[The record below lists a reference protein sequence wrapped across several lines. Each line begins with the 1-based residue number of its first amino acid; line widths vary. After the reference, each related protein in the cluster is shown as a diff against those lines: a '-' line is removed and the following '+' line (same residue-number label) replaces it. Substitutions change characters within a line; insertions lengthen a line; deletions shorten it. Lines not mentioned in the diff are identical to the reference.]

1 VIIVQP
7 RSLIL
12 GSQKA
17 KLSVTLDL
25 GEDQLLAPKTQLR
38 LVIYDFDRY
47 IEDQSEKSDA
57 SGDGINFEVGPDFF
71 SGGEGQAGG
80 PRQRM
85 ILPQPFL
92 SPTPSPGNGVL
103 AVVDFNL
110 QRLST
115 KAELATAKASGT
127 GIWFVNDLIGTLQS
141 SRNSPFSIGLEMFAR
156 RDESGNFGSGTLR
169 RQVIGRFGI
178 DKQDLPTLSSP
189 RLLAVRIVVP
199 ADQRSLKAGTIILS
213 SLNALDN
220 VVGKLK
226 GVRSRGV
233 ILHVVAAQET
243 LSRPGGTAPSDTGTA
258 PFSNRR
264 AALDLTG
271 RYELQ
276 AEGVDTSSF
285 DYIAPASLWI
295 SQAGQSLVAWYLP
308 YSAVGFGQKFT
319 GIGDDKVPLTQR
331 ACLVTAESSTF
342 PMKNF
347 TFWTLDVGQDRVD
360 PDTLFVSQESA
371 DPSDDVPVLLGD
383 LEVISSSD
391 PTIIEV
397 LFSRRSFLNDAPG
410 RHLRAPNE
418 NATLG
423 VFKRVANGS
432 RLPWSVIQ
440 KFKASKQASP
450 EQLDAFVRTNVEPL
464 PGGGWRAFGGRLDE
478 GGRLGRAIRRFSR
491 FRSSAVVV
499 AQEFDNV
506 GKLLNALL
514 NSLPAEYRA
523 EGLSTVQNVSRSTRF
538 PDFAGDEKTLAEWLL
553 DIGET
558 HRSNVL
564 EKAKTDAGRDL
575 NPIEQ
580 AAINDA
586 VGDTNGG
593 VLRDLG
599 ALGGGE
605 FTYKFEFKAAEIG
618 LTVVLGAAVG
628 GFSCVVTR
636 TSADPSK
643 PEQNYTLGFLGAFIG
658 ISAAFGMKIALGKP
672 ASGGSAGGAPPSCQ
686 VQSFIDIQPRE
697 WTRAPPVLFSVAA
710 VSAGVAGVVG
720 PFEATAISPSS
731 ALFSVRIPRKSKP
744 AVVLSAIVED
754 FVTFDGKVSDLKEF
768 LEGVEEGKI
777 VNAQAAIAA
786 ASESGGIMIRGDT
799 VEPIPP
805 PGSDMP
811 IIRDQMVPTNPTLN
825 EPFIAF
831 EKNDSRIQT
840 TKLAGLDRR
849 IALYRCLFEV
859 GGWYQ
864 CSGFSSPEFKA
875 QKSDPDGPNKLL
887 SQNRAKAADDYL
899 TAIIGQPSEGVVN
912 AEKDHR
918 APVGAG
924 RGPSLQPVAKGGGGL
939 HDPHAP
945 GVSKA
950 DVQLE
955 DATEYHKWR
964 RVDIVVNAILTAR
977 LFGR

>member
-1 VIIVQP
+1 MIIVQP

-38 LVIYDFDRY
+38 LVVYDFDRY
-47 IEDQSEKSDA
+47 IEDQSAKSDA
-57 SGDGINFEVGPDFF
+57 NNDVINFEVGPDFF
-71 SGGEGQAGG
+71 SGREDQAGG
-80 PRQRM
+80 PQQRM
-85 ILPQPFL
+85 ILPQAFL

-127 GIWFVNDLIGTLQS
+127 GIWFVNDLIGALQS
-141 SRNSPFSIGLEMFAR
+141 SRNSLFSIALEMFAR
-156 RDESGNFGSGTLR
+156 RDELGNFGTGTLR

-199 ADQRSLKAGTIILS
+199 AAQRSLKAGTIILS

-220 VVGKLK
+220 AVGKLK

-233 ILHVVAAQET
+233 ILHVVAAQEALT
-243 LSRPGGTAPSDTGTA
+243 RPGGTAPSDTGTA

-264 AALDLTG
+264 ATLDLTG

-285 DYIAPASLWI
+285 DYVAPASLWI

-308 YSAVGFGQKFT
+308 YSAIGFGQKFT

-342 PMKNF
+342 PTKNF
-347 TFWTLDVGQDRVD
+347 TFWALDVGKDRLD
-360 PDTLFVSQESA
+360 PDKLFVSQESA

-383 LEVISSSD
+383 LEVMSSSD
-391 PTIIEV
+391 PLTIEV

-410 RHLRAPNE
+410 LHLRAPNE

-423 VFKRVANGS
+423 VFKRVASRS
-432 RLPWSVIQ
+432 RLPWVVLRHLA
-440 KFKASKQASP
+440 ASKQVSP
-450 EQLDAFVRTNVEPL
+450 SQIDAFIRSHVEPL
-464 PGGGWRAFGGRLDE
+464 PHGGWRAFGGRLDD
-478 GGRLGRAIRRFSR
+478 GRLGRAIQRFSQ
-491 FRSSAVVV
+491 FRSSAVIV

-506 GKLLNALL
+506 GKLLDALL

-523 EGLSTVQNVSRSTRF
+523 EGLSVVQNLSRSTRL
-538 PDFAGDEKTLAEWLL
+538 PDFAGDEKTLQEWLL

-558 HRSNVL
+558 HRSNLL
-564 EKAKTDAGRDL
+564 EKAKVDAGRNL
-575 NPIEQ
+575 TSTEQ

-586 VGDTNGG
+586 VSGTNGG

-605 FTYKFEFKAAEIG
+605 FTYKFDFKAVEIG

-628 GFSCVVTR
+628 GFTCVVTR

-643 PEQNYTLGFLGAFIG
+643 QKDDYTLGFLGGFIG
-658 ISAAFGMKIALGKP
+658 VSGAFGVKVALGKP

-686 VQSFIDIQPRE
+686 VQSFIDIAAAE
-697 WTRAPPVLFSVAA
+697 WTNIPPVSFSVAA
-710 VSAGVAGVVG
+710 VSAGVSGVVG

-731 ALFSVRIPRKSKP
+731 ALFSVRIPRITKP

-754 FVTFDGKVSDLKEF
+754 FVTFDAKVADPKEF

-786 ASESGGIMIRGDT
+786 ASESGGIMIRLGNPKA
-799 VEPIPP
+799 VPP

-811 IIRDQMVPTNPTLN
+811 IIPDQVVPANPTLDA
-825 EPFIAF
+825 PFIAF

-840 TKLAGLDRR
+840 TQLTGLDRR
-849 IALYRCLFEV
+849 IALYRHLFEL
-859 GGWYQ
+859 GGWYL

-899 TAIIGQPSEGVVN
+899 TATIGQPGEGVVD
-912 AEKDHR
+912 ADKDHR

-939 HDPHAP
+939 HDPYAS

-950 DVQLE
+950 DVQRE

-964 RVDIVVNAILTAR
+964 RVDIVVNAILAAR
-977 LFGR
+977 IFGR